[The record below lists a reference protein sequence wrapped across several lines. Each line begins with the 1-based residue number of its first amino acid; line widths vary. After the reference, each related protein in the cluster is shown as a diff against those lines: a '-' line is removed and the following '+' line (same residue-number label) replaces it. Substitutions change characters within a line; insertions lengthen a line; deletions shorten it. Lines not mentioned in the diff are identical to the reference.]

1 MTEYKMKSEQV
12 GLPGV
17 VVGGE
22 EREECRTISKFPQWV
37 TKKVVLLMNGLWGR
51 KSSLEGYKNDDFI
64 LYLVNFGELWKTQM
78 EMANT

>member
-22 EREECRTISKFPQWV
+22 EREECRSISKFPQWV
-37 TKKVVLLMNGLWGR
+37 TKKVVLLMNGL
-51 KSSLEGYKNDDFI
+51 
-64 LYLVNFGELWKTQM
+64 
-78 EMANT
+78 